1 MKETIHRLNENNS
14 GIVDTLCRLVSAV
27 VKNDMD
33 LDNDTPFLSNNLLE
47 LITDTITALDM
58 NFINCM
64 TCVDDDEKALVCI

>member
-1 MKETIHRLNENNS
+1 MNENNS
-14 GIVDTLCRLVSAV
+14 GIVDTLCRLVSVV

-47 LITDTITALDM
+47 LITDIITALDI

-64 TCVDDDEKALVCI
+64 RCVDNDEKALV